1 MPERR
6 LPFARG
12 DRNAASPSVR
22 EEVLVLGWWGGGGGL
37 MRPTTLVTYPAGG
50 LGAGQV
56 SLTIIEESPV
66 RIILG

>member
-1 MPERR
+1 MLHPHLEEREG
-6 LPFARG
+6 L
-12 DRNAASPSVR
+12 
-22 EEVLVLGWWGGGGGL
+22 LVLETGAGGL